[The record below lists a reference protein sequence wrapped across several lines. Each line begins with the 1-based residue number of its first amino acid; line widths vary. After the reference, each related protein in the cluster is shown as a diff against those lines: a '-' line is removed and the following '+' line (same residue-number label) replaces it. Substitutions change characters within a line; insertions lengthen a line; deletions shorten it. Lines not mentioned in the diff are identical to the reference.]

1 MYRIEY
7 YASISFFFFNL
18 IIGFFLSEPHARKDI
33 VWKAQRE
40 RPHTH
45 YSIIGK
51 VIALFIYFFSFSNL
65 GIEYDLG
72 LNCLVGLI

>member
-33 VWKAQRE
+33 VWKAQKE
-40 RPHTH
+40 RLHTH

-51 VIALFIYFFSFSNL
+51 VIALLLFFFHFQ
-65 GIEYDLG
+65 IWG
-72 LNCLVGLI
+72 LNMI